1 MKLVRNLLAAL
12 LLACA
17 LTVNVYAGD
26 QQIPGIVQ
34 PPPPPPEPATSL
46 SDSSVKTIVTT
57 DADGKVTV
65 ATEEP
70 VDYLVQAFMAMLSV
84 F

>member
-1 MKLVRNLLAAL
+1 MKLVRKLSATL

-17 LTVNVYAGD
+17 LTLNVYAGD

-34 PPPPPPEPATSL
+34 PPPPPEPATSL
-46 SDSSVKTIVTT
+46 PDSSDNTITT
-57 DADGKVTV
+57 DADGNVIV
-65 ATEEP
+65 VTEEP
-70 VDYLVQAFMAMLSV
+70 VDYLVSAMMAMFSV

>member
-26 QQIPGIVQ
+26 QHTPGIVQ
-34 PPPPPPEPATSL
+34 PPPPPPEPATRL
-46 SDSSVKTIVTT
+46 SDSSVKITVTT
-57 DADGKVTV
+57 DADGNVIV

-70 VDYLVQAFMAMLSV
+70 IDYLVDALMAMLSV

>member
-1 MKLVRNLLAAL
+1 MKLVRNLFAAL

-26 QQIPGIVQ
+26 QHTPGYVQ
-34 PPPPPPEPATSL
+34 PPPPPEPATSL
-46 SDSSVKTIVTT
+46 TDSSDKTTVTT
-57 DADGKVTV
+57 DADGNVIV
-65 ATEEP
+65 TEEP
-70 VDYLVQAFMAMLSV
+70 IDYLVDAMMALLSV

>member
-1 MKLVRNLLAAL
+1 MKLVRKLSAAL

-34 PPPPPPEPATSL
+34 PPPPPEPATS
-46 SDSSVKTIVTT
+46 SDSSVTTTVTT
-57 DADGKVTV
+57 DADGNVIV

-70 VDYLVQAFMAMLSV
+70 IDYLVDAMMAMLSV

>member
-26 QQIPGIVQ
+26 AQIPGIVQ
-34 PPPPPPEPATSL
+34 PPPPPDPVTSL
-46 SDSSVKTIVTT
+46 PDSSVKAIVTT

-70 VDYLVQAFMAMLSV
+70 VDYLVHALWAMLSV

>member
-1 MKLVRNLLAAL
+1 MKHVRNLLAAL

-46 SDSSVKTIVTT
+46 TDSSKTIVTT
-57 DADGKVTV
+57 DADGKIIV

-70 VDYLVQAFMAMLSV
+70 IDYLVDALMAMLSV